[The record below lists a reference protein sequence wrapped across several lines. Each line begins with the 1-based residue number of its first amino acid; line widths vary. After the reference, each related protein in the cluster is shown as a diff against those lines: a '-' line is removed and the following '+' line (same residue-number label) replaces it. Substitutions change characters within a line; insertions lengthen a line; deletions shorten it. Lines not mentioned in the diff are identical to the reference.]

1 MTDAEP
7 DNGPDDPRDRTAGTF
22 PELGFVVPLP
32 GLGASR
38 RYVLE
43 ILDSDGVLFSM
54 DAVDEPGARLLLAQ
68 PWVFFPDYSPE
79 VDDDWAAALG
89 LESEA
94 DALVFVV
101 VTVGETLE
109 ESTAN
114 LMAPIVVNRVTGAA
128 AQIVLSRSDLP
139 LRGPLVA

>member
-1 MTDAEP
+1 MTDA
-7 DNGPDDPRDRTAGTF
+7 DSDDTPDRTAGGL

-43 ILDSDGVLFSM
+43 TLDADGVLFSM

-128 AQIVLSRSDLP
+128 AQIVLSGSDLP
-139 LRGPLVA
+139 LRVPLAA